1 MTSYSND
8 KIFSKKKKK
17 IYIYIVMIRKNALIF
32 Y

>member
-8 KIFSKKKKK
+8 KIFSKKKKN
-17 IYIYIVMIRKNALIF
+17 YIYIVKIRKNALIF